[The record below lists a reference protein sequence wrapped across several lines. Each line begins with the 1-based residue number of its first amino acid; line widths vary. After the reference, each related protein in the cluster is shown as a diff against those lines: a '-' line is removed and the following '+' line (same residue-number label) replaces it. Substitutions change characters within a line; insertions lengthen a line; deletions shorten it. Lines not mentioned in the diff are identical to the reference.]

1 VSEDSYKRRLRLAF
15 LKSRFYHDEVEG
27 LCRRMAD
34 PSDPL
39 FTPFNIGFFK
49 PTKADMK
56 FIKTRKVKIP

>member
-1 VSEDSYKRRLRLAF
+1 VPELAYKQRLRLAF

-39 FTPFNIGFFK
+39 FVPFSIGFFK
-49 PTKADMK
+49 PTKAEMK
-56 FIKTRKVKIP
+56 YIKTRKVKIP